1 MTTRETVAVETPAAR
16 ATSLIVTGALTS
28 IMPLSLD
35 CNRYRLRFQD
45 VANVTDNDYEHKTF
59 SPSSE
64 RRKGGPIWMIA
75 RARRTVGRRQHGCGR
90 PTFPAIKV
98 ERGSTNGSTR

>member
-1 MTTRETVAVETPAAR
+1 MTTRETVAVETPATR
-16 ATSLIVTGALTS
+16 ATSLIVTGALAS

-59 SPSSE
+59 SGARNPRSE
-64 RRKGGPIWMIA
+64 GPNGMLA
-75 RARRTVGRRQHGCGR
+75 R
-90 PTFPAIKV
+90 
-98 ERGSTNGSTR
+98 